1 MLTYL
6 KINNIALI
14 DELEISFDKGMNV
27 ITGETGAGKSI
38 IIDSLNFVVGGK
50 VNKNL
55 IKSGTNFICV
65 EAIFSGNFSQTI
77 KNVLT
82 GYDIDFDDE
91 ILIKRRYTLEG
102 KNEIRVNG
110 VNVTA
115 SMLKAITAGLV
126 DIHGQHE
133 HQAILQEKH
142 HLSML
147 DNLIGKDFLG
157 LIEKYSDE
165 HKKLSQMNKE
175 ISSLGNSSANR
186 ERMLDLLQY
195 QISEIENAKLK
206 DGEEDELINKRTMML
221 NGEKIANAVKEAY
234 QLLNQDYGQSISDSI
249 KKATSNINSISKFDN
264 TLDSVTDRMESARL
278 EIQDITDFLKDYL
291 DNVNFDQKEFDAID
305 ERLDKIKLLKKKY
318 GSSIEEILKF
328 LDNARKEYDG
338 IVNSAERLEKCL
350 KEKKEQLS
358 AIFKICK
365 EISDKRRDFAKKL
378 EKNVTEQLVDL
389 GMKNSKFVV
398 EFRDIPAIEDI
409 EGMLNAT
416 GFDDVKFMFSA
427 NIGQPLKPLAEIV
440 SGGEASRFMLA
451 LKNIIADADEVNTLV
466 FDEIDTGISG
476 NMGYMVAC
484 KLANIGVKHQVI
496 SVSHLP
502 QICAMADSRFVAKK
516 FVEDGTTKTSITKL
530 DYNASLKE
538 IARLSGGMEGSN
550 ATIEHSKELKER
562 CDEYKKS
569 IK

>member
-165 HKKLSQMNKE
+165 HKKLSQINKE

-221 NGEKIANAVKEAY
+221 NGEKIAKAVKEAY

-358 AIFKICK
+358 VIFKICK

>member
-165 HKKLSQMNKE
+165 HKKLSQINKE

-358 AIFKICK
+358 VIFKICK